1 MRVLLIEDN
10 TDIAANICDYL
21 EGEGLVMD
29 HAMDGVGGLHLALT
43 QSYDVLILD
52 LMLPGMDGLT
62 LCEKLRGR
70 GVDLPVLM
78 LTARDTLPDKLAGF
92 EAGSDDYLVKPFAL
106 QELLAR
112 VRALGARGRRKS
124 CRTLRLADLELDLGT
139 MTVKRAGRKLNLN
152 QVGIRILAHLMEATP
167 NLVSRRDLI
176 YHIWQDFPPGSD
188 ALRSHLY
195 NLRQVI
201 DKPFDKPLLHTVRG
215 VGYRLVDLDE
225 SSP

>member
-21 EGEGLVMD
+21 EGEGHDMD

-52 LMLPGMDGLT
+52 VMLPAMDGLT
-62 LCEKLRGR
+62 LCEKLRTR
-70 GVDLPVLM
+70 GTDLPVLM

-92 EAGSDDYLVKPFAL
+92 EAGTDDYLVKPFAL
-106 QELLAR
+106 QELHAR
-112 VRALGARGRRKS
+112 VKALGMRGHRKND
-124 CRTLRLADLELDLGT
+124 RVLRLADLELNLGT
-139 MTVKRAGRKLNLN
+139 MTVKRGGSKLELN
-152 QVGIRILAHLMEATP
+152 QIGIRILACLMEAAP
-167 NLVSRRDLI
+167 NLVTRGDLI

-188 ALRSHLY
+188 ALRSHMY

-201 DKPFDKPLLHTVRG
+201 DKPFDQPLLHTVRG
-215 VGYRLVDLDE
+215 VGYRMVNPDE
-225 SSP
+225 SSS